1 MDNKIIYI
9 KLKEG
14 CKPIEYFRNSFD
26 ERKNYYYNLSPYA
39 EDELEISK
47 ASICSS
53 YFLIALIH
61 DNDKI
66 IYSYLG
72 TGTIS
77 HNDKGFSIK
86 FNIKSKLNYGTAIKN
101 ICKLSELSLSDDFG
115 KDEYVL
121 KEESELI
128 AKQIDFIINRPFE
141 EKTKEQRYE
150 KINSEDGLDDLAQ
163 RNEYCERAYN
173 LRAPKQYR
181 GEFQRDYERIVH
193 SKAFRR
199 MVDKAQVFS
208 ASKGDYYRTRMT
220 HTQAVSQIA
229 RGIAEGLGLNMY
241 LTEAIALGHD
251 IGHTPFGHQGERT
264 LDSILQG
271 KFNIIKNVESFT
283 GDLSFGG
290 FKHNYQSIRVA
301 TLLEE
306 EYTEICGMDLSYQT
320 LEGML
325 KHTKLKRDN
334 YSLDQFISIDL
345 S

>member
-1 MDNKIIYI
+1 MGNKIIYI

-26 ERKNYYYNLSPYA
+26 ERKNYYYNLSSYA

-47 ASICSS
+47 ASIGSS

-86 FNIKSKLNYGTAIKN
+86 FNIKSKRNYGTAIKN
-101 ICKLSELSLSDDFG
+101 ICKLSELSLSDDFR

-150 KINSEDGLDDLAQ
+150 KINSENGLADLAQ

-173 LRAPKQYR
+173 LRAPMQHR
-181 GEFQRDYERIVH
+181 GQRDYERIVH

-251 IGHTPFGHQGERT
+251 IGHTPFGH
-264 LDSILQG
+264 
-271 KFNIIKNVESFT
+271 
-283 GDLSFGG
+283 
-290 FKHNYQSIRVA
+290 
-301 TLLEE
+301 
-306 EYTEICGMDLSYQT
+306 
-320 LEGML
+320 
-325 KHTKLKRDN
+325 
-334 YSLDQFISIDL
+334 
-345 S
+345 